1 MATIYDIAREANVS
15 IASVSLVFNDPET
28 KRVGKETRSRI
39 QRVAKAMGY
48 HPNAAAKALTEGKTR
63 IIGLVIPMREPIFIN
78 PFIAEVLAGV
88 QSSLMEHNYH
98 LMIYSHQASTG
109 RLTSMEL
116 NQSRQVDG
124 VIIVNTRMC
133 TQADME
139 DTIRD
144 LKRSKIPF
152 VMVNGYQGKQKLNYV
167 GVDDEEAG
175 FTAADYFIR
184 KSHKRIAIVY
194 GQSSSPISK
203 SLMAGFVRAH
213 EQHNV
218 PLHPN
223 LQYDSNYDFPLTRQ
237 KLEKWFS
244 SRQRPTAIFA
254 ADDHLL
260 NTVFASIRNSGLNI
274 PTDVAVLSRGS
285 ALAAASLAPTVT
297 MITIPAMEIGKR
309 AGKLLIDTLQDTSRA
324 AEKIILP
331 GIIEPGESA

>member
-28 KRVGKETRSRI
+28 KRVGKETRTRI

-88 QSSLMEHNYH
+88 QSSLMEHGYH
-98 LMIYSHQASTG
+98 LMIYSHQAATG

-152 VMVNGYQGKQKLNYV
+152 VMVNGYRGRQKLNYV

-175 FTAADYFIR
+175 FTAADYLLR
-184 KSHKRIAIVY
+184 KGHRRIAIIC
-194 GQSSSPISK
+194 GQTGSPISD
-203 SLMAGFVRAH
+203 SLTTGFARAH
-213 EQHNV
+213 AKNGV
-218 PLHPN
+218 PLQPA
-223 LQYDSNYDFPLTRQ
+223 LQYDSNYDFSLTRQ
-237 KLEKWFS
+237 RLEEWFS

-260 NTVFASIRNSGLNI
+260 NTVFASIRSFGLNI

-285 ALAAASLAPTVT
+285 AAVAVSLTPTVT
-297 MITIPAMEIGKR
+297 MIAIPAMEIGKR
-309 AGKLLIDTLQDTSRA
+309 AGKLLIDTLQDSSRPV
-324 AEKIILP
+324 EKIILP
-331 GIIEPGESA
+331 GMIEPGESA